1 MSKKLLVG
9 LDDEVIKNKN
19 DDRGD
24 DKRRKT
30 DKDFSAQDTEGEVS
44 EVEDSRRPKSQ
55 RRLSSRRGFSQRKN
69 IGMFRND
76 THRMGKLLKNVEVDD
91 QIHERIESEQHIEA
105 SGDNQSMSDTK
116 NAIAVTSNAV
126 ITSFNR
132 SENLTYVSGESS
144 ASLNETSTPDGS
156 KSNDHWLSVVLNRD
170 TLPIFLHNNRL
181 FERNNESNDKL
192 SFQRNTDR
200 QVAYNSNKEAKHK
213 SKNVNNFDADSLSS
227 DSIPRLSSSSIS
239 SLKENM
245 AGITSHMRKWLDRKH
260 FDSSE
265 FISKRKEASTE
276 DQSDNGFINRIE
288 DCNKNNVGE
297 KSKYGIYSSNESHGS
312 MDGLYDSNTG
322 YSIQA

>member
-1 MSKKLLVG
+1 MSKKLPAG
-9 LDDEVIKNKN
+9 LDDKVIKDAK

-24 DKRRKT
+24 DKRGQREKR
-30 DKDFSAQDTEGEVS
+30 FSAQDTEGEVN
-44 EVEDSRRPKSQ
+44 EVEERSKSQ

-69 IGMFRND
+69 LGMFRND
-76 THRMGKLLKNVEVDD
+76 THRMGKILKNIEVDD
-91 QIHERIESEQHIEA
+91 QMNEREQHIEA
-105 SGDNQSMSDTK
+105 SGDYQSMNDTK
-116 NAIAVTSNAV
+116 NAIAATSNAV

-144 ASLNETSTPDGS
+144 AYVNETSTPDGS

-181 FERNNESNDKL
+181 FERNNESNDEL
-192 SFQRNTDR
+192 SFQKDTDR

-265 FISKRKEASTE
+265 FRSKRKEASSE

-288 DCNKNNVGE
+288 DYNKNNVGE